1 MYQAL
6 EIARTTHVTYIM
18 EPAWNAILDGLD
30 HFAQIVRSKQY
41 SNYDHMMIKRFFLKL
56 ANHSNKVYL
65 DDYFLCYFRSE
76 ECVDGKYGQ
85 NCLNTCTSH
94 CKYNN
99 VCNHLTGQCEG
110 GCDGGWTGSFCEKGN
125 LERNFKSC

>member
-1 MYQAL
+1 MYHAL
-6 EIARTTHVTYIM
+6 EIARTTHVKYIM

-41 SNYDHMMIKRFFLKL
+41 SNYDHMMIIQII

-65 DDYFLCYFRSE
+65 DDFLKYYFRSQ
-76 ECVDGKYGQ
+76 ECVDGRYGQ

-94 CKYNN
+94 C
-99 VCNHLTGQCEG
+99 
-110 GCDGGWTGSFCEKGN
+110 
-125 LERNFKSC
+125 

>member
-1 MYQAL
+1 MFMEQTVMYQAL

-56 ANHSNKVYL
+56 ANHSA
-65 DDYFLCYFRSE
+65 
-76 ECVDGKYGQ
+76 KYTWMIIFYVISV
-85 NCLNTCTSH
+85 L
-94 CKYNN
+94 KN
-99 VCNHLTGQCEG
+99 VLM
-110 GCDGGWTGSFCEKGN
+110 GSTDKTA
-125 LERNFKSC
+125 